1 MFLALFIELVE
12 RVFQVSEKLVAGVKS
27 LGGGKSHVVGV
38 QRVGYDQVQTVALM
52 VPVGKIVSI

>member
-27 LGGGKSHVVGV
+27 LVGGKAHVVGV
-38 QRVGYDQVQTVALM
+38 QRVGYDQVRAVVLK
-52 VPVGKIVSI
+52 VPVRQIVRV